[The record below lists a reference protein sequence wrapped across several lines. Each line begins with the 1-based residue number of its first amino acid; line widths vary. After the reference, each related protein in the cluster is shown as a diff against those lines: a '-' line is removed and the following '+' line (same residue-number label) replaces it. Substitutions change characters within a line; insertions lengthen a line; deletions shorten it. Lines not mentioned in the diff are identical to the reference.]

1 MNDKLVVAK
10 AICLLFLESLIPDRT
25 ENSASLIKEILAH
38 IKVPEVGLG
47 INNEKDTIA
56 GLKQLAIDM
65 SNAHFQE
72 TYQSAVLLQS
82 VKIVSGQDEETYQAI
97 REMVSQDYDADKLK
111 TVIIELRRNLY
122 NYGKEKAAFDMIG
135 KAYYTLKFGRDA
147 DGSIDINEVIQK
159 LQEQLETVTI
169 VREDKDPAIL
179 GEAVISN
186 KDSVN
191 KIFSDAKS
199 INDSFL
205 LKTGWKAFNRMTQGG
220 FRPQFVVIN
229 ALQHSYKTGVTLSL
243 FTQIAT
249 MNDPVNVKPSK
260 KPALV
265 RYSFE
270 DPLDSNFQFIYQYL
284 KYDETRMPVDVSS
297 ISVEEMTEY
306 VMQKLSA
313 RGWEILF
320 FRVDPTQWSYRK
332 LIDHILKL
340 EADGYDIKGC
350 MIDYLSKIP
359 TIGCNQHGPMG
370 TDKRDMFRRVRNF
383 GEARGMLTIT
393 PHQLSSD
400 VKNLLRAGTP
410 EDQLPKE
417 LAGKGFYDGCRTLDQ
432 ETDLNIIIHK
442 FCYNRKHYLAF
453 YCDKH
458 RLPTIVDDEDR
469 GFILPFPYKMP
480 IPSDREE
487 EDQSMKRLNQAPSNV
502 KSSDILDF

>member
-1 MNDKLVVAK
+1 MNDKLIVAK
-10 AICLLFLESLIPDRT
+10 AICLLFLESLVPDRI
-25 ENSASLIKEILAH
+25 ENSANLIKEVMVH

-47 INNEKDTIA
+47 INSEKDTIA
-56 GLKQLAIDM
+56 GLKQLVSDM
-65 SNAHFQE
+65 CNAHYQE
-72 TYQSAVLLQS
+72 TYDASVLMQS
-82 VKIVSGQDEETYQAI
+82 VKIITGQDEETCGAI
-97 REMVSQDYDADKLK
+97 REMIEREYDSDKLK

-122 NYGKEKAAFDMIG
+122 NVSKEKAAFDMIG
-135 KAYYTLKFGRDA
+135 KAYYSLKFGRDA
-147 DGSIDINEVIQK
+147 EGNLDINEVIQK

-169 VREDKDPAIL
+169 VRDDKDPAIL

-186 KDSVN
+186 KASVN
-191 KIFSDAKS
+191 KIFSDAKNV
-199 INDSFL
+199 NDSFI

-229 ALQHSYKTGVTLSL
+229 ALQHSYKSGLTLSL

-249 MNDPVNVKPSK
+249 LNAPVNVKPGK

-284 KYDETRMPVDVSS
+284 KYDETRQYVDVSAIS
-297 ISVEEMTEY
+297 IEEMTEY
-306 VMQKLSA
+306 VMEKLSA
-313 RGWEILF
+313 MGWEVLF
-320 FRVDPTQWSYRK
+320 FRVDPTQWTYRK

-340 EADGYDIKGC
+340 EAGGYDIKGC

-370 TDKRDMFRRVRNF
+370 TDKRDLFRRMRNF
-383 GEARGMLTIT
+383 FEARGMLGIT

-400 VKNLLRAGTP
+400 VKNLLRAGIP

-480 IPSDREE
+480 IPSDRED
-487 EDQSMKRLNQAPSNV
+487 EDQSMKRINQAPSNV
-502 KSSDILDF
+502 KSDILDF

>member
-56 GLKQLAIDM
+56 GLKQLAMDM

-249 MNDPVNVKPSK
+249 MNDPVNVKPGK

-306 VMQKLSA
+306 VMEKLSA

-320 FRVDPTQWSYRK
+320 FRVDPTQWTYRK

-487 EDQSMKRLNQAPSNV
+487 EDQSMKRLNQAPSNM